1 MAVRGFDVFDQMVA
15 AAVAPQPAP
24 QAQTVTQTAPAP
36 ARTAM
41 HAPDRVLWALAYL
54 LIFAGALL
62 LLAALAAFTPLGAI
76 NADIGVPF
84 TAICVGVIA
93 AILWSVVRP

>member
-1 MAVRGFDVFDQMVA
+1 MTVGFDYYDQVA
-15 AAVAPQPAP
+15 AAAVIPPSP
-24 QAQTVTQTAPAP
+24 PRPTAQTATAPAP
-36 ARTAM
+36 ARTASRT
-41 HAPDRVLWALAYL
+41 PNRLLWAFAYL

-84 TAICVGVIA
+84 LVVCVGVTV
-93 AILWSVVRP
+93 AILWSIVRP